1 MASKRD
7 IWYKMSGVTIALSS
21 LVHLEFYGDSKCVI
35 MLECYS
41 QLKMLMPKGGKARR
55 VAAAW

>member
-1 MASKRD
+1 
-7 IWYKMSGVTIALSS
+7 MSGVTIALSS